1 LGIVDS
7 PVLLD
12 YLLEALFEV
21 DYQVLNL
28 LVLFHSLKKYVFM
41 DLVNQFL
48 KKVNPIFKLVGATI
62 MKALII

>member
-1 LGIVDS
+1 MDS
-7 PVLLD
+7 AVLLD

-48 KKVNPIFKLVGATI
+48 KNVNPIFKLVGATI